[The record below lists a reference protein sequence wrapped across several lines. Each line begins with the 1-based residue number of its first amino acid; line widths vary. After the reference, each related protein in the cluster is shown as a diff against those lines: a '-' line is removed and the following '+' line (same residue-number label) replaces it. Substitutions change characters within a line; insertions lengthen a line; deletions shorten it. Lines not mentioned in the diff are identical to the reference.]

1 MALHSGAHYE
11 LDGVR
16 IGPPDAGAIAGA
28 PRDGDVAPS
37 VERWLS
43 RARRDDDT
51 HYFSVYDGAALV
63 GQIFLHDIDAE
74 RGEALVGYHLFER
87 AFRGRGIGTKMLA
100 LQQRYVREETTLC
113 RLVVITGADNAA
125 SQRIALKNG
134 FVSIGPSR
142 EDPVH
147 GRCFEWTSPNAA
159 GGRRTDSGLR

>member
-11 LDGVR
+11 LGGVR
-16 IGPPDAGAIAGA
+16 IGPADAGSVAGA

-37 VERWLS
+37 VDRWLS
-43 RARRDDDT
+43 RAQGSDDV
-51 HYFSVYDGAALV
+51 HYFAVHDGAALV

-87 AFRGRGIGTKMLA
+87 AFRGRGTGTKMLA
-100 LQQRYVREETTLC
+100 LLQRYVREETTLR
-113 RLVVITGADNAA
+113 RLLVITGAENAA

-134 FVSIGPSR
+134 FVPIDPPR

-147 GRCFEWTSPNAA
+147 GRCLEWTVPGAA
-159 GGRRTDSGLR
+159 GGRGAAPGLR